1 MPPLRQ
7 THLRLR
13 KLRMACSKV
22 FRREPKSHQSFVLA
36 LGCIALAAWSSS
48 AHGATLSVCKSGCPY
63 TSIQA
68 AINSANANDVIQVG
82 AGTFFENIV
91 ISKSLT
97 ILGAGEDDTVIDG
110 SFKGAV
116 ITELFGATTLSIV
129 GVTVT
134 HGSQGGIVVS
144 NEKFTLK
151 NSTVASNFGPGVLLS
166 SVNTTISGSMITH
179 NENRSGS
186 VTVNGVS
193 IGANGG
199 GIGTLGDLGLQAYIT
214 IENSSI
220 LRNTSPSGGGIF
232 ADENQNFSVSG
243 STIADNTAKQ
253 GGGGGVFVTTRSDKT
268 APGGSLNLDSSTVEN
283 NHANTDGGGICGSA
297 TITNSVIARNTAVH
311 NGGGIGNSDSCGNPN
326 SPEQG
331 DITASNTAFSK
342 NTAGNDGGGLSSAG
356 AAELN
361 TVVISGN
368 QAGKIGGGI
377 FGNTVTS
384 KSVFIVQNVAKN
396 YGGVSVNALFPVGPA
411 PWVITANT
419 PNNCSSANGCPN
431 P

>member
-1 MPPLRQ
+1 MDTQ
-7 THLRLR
+7 
-13 KLRMACSKV
+13 ACSKL
-22 FRREPKSHQSFVLA
+22 FRREPKSHQSFALA
-36 LGCIALAAWSSS
+36 LGCIAVAAWSSS

-63 TSIQA
+63 ISIQA
-68 AINSANANDVIQVG
+68 AINSAKANDVIQVG
-82 AGTFFENIV
+82 PGTFFENIV

-97 ILGAGEDDTVIDG
+97 ILGPGEDDTVIDG
-110 SFKGAV
+110 AFKGAV
-116 ITELFGATTLSIV
+116 ITDVFGAVALSVI

-134 HGSQGGIVVS
+134 HGSQGGIVVAT
-144 NEKFTLK
+144 NNFILK
-151 NSTVASNFGPGVLLS
+151 NSIVASNFGPGVLLS
-166 SVNTTISGSMITH
+166 SVMNTTISGSIITH

-186 VTVNGVS
+186 VTLNGVS
-193 IGANGG
+193 VGANGG
-199 GIGTLGDLGLQAYIT
+199 GISTAGDLGLDAHIT
-214 IENSSI
+214 IENTSI
-220 LRNTSPSGGGIF
+220 VRNTGPVGGGIF
-232 ADENQNFSVSG
+232 ADENENFLVSG
-243 STIADNTAKQ
+243 STIADNTAKI
-253 GGGGGVFVTTRSDKT
+253 GGGGGVYVTTRSDKT

-311 NGGGIGNSDSCGNPN
+311 NGGGIGNSDSCGNPF

-331 DITASNTAFSK
+331 DITASNTTFSQ

-356 AAELN
+356 AADLN

-384 KSVFIVQNVAKN
+384 NNIFIVQNVAKN